1 VHMMLDSAI
10 ISSSSTFLSNVMF
23 TLACYFWYVDSA
35 GHITRIILSYMRY
48 NSVLGNQFVFN
59 LFFLGCDL
67 LSQPRFKRKG
77 VSMGM
82 VTEKEGYPT
91 VGGDRGLVV
100 C

>member
-1 VHMMLDSAI
+1 
-10 ISSSSTFLSNVMF
+10 
-23 TLACYFWYVDSA
+23 
-35 GHITRIILSYMRY
+35 MRY
-48 NSVLGNQFVFN
+48 NKELANQFVFN

-82 VTEKEGYPT
+82 VTEKEGCPT

>member
-1 VHMMLDSAI
+1 
-10 ISSSSTFLSNVMF
+10 
-23 TLACYFWYVDSA
+23 
-35 GHITRIILSYMRY
+35 MRY
-48 NSVLGNQFVFN
+48 NNALGNQFVFN

-67 LSQPRFKRKG
+67 LSQPRFKRKA